1 MGKYGFD
8 EEIAKLVPQDKVE
21 EYRICSV
28 KSDLGKVFNQ
38 YMEEIVSKMLLAKNV
53 ALSQDKT
60 KILAD
65 NIRDRENQSDGDGK
79 LMENY
84 LASHMAE
91 KDGKVKN
98 WLHKEDDRLWYQIFT
113 Y

>member
-38 YMEEIVSKMLLAKNV
+38 YMEDFLSKNIKN
-53 ALSQDKT
+53 
-60 KILAD
+60 
-65 NIRDRENQSDGDGK
+65 E
-79 LMENY
+79 
-84 LASHMAE
+84 
-91 KDGKVKN
+91 
-98 WLHKEDDRLWYQIFT
+98 
-113 Y
+113 